1 MFATERVTVSLSA
14 SPVLAAALG
23 TAHAIAAAVPWT
35 VGMPGWLAL
44 VTSIPILTLGV
55 FTVARDALR
64 RLPSSVIRIE
74 FEADGQGRVVL
85 RSGRTDHV
93 RFGLDATVV
102 PMAVVVR
109 GVGQA
114 GRTYGVVVT
123 RDSCGAEAFRR
134 LKVFLRWRLRPDA
147 ARADADTPSDR

>member
-14 SPVLAAALG
+14 SPALAAVLG
-23 TAHAIAAAVPWT
+23 VAHAIAAAVPWT

-44 VTSIPILTLGV
+44 VTSVSILALGA

-64 RLPSSVIRIE
+64 RLPSSVVLIE
-74 FEADGQGRVVL
+74 FEANGEGRIAL
-85 RSGRTDHV
+85 RSGRTDRV
-93 RFGLDATVV
+93 RFGSDATVV

-109 GVGQA
+109 AVSDE
-114 GRTYGVVVT
+114 GRSYGVVVT

-147 ARADADTPSDR
+147 AGPDADTPSGR